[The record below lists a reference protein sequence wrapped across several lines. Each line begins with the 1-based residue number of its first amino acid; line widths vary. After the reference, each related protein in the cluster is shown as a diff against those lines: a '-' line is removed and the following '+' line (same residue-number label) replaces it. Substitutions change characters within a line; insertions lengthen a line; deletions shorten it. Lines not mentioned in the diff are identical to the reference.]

1 MGNVCPETDTGG
13 DCLGTSETLWNFHA
27 TGAERYRTI
36 YHALEGARFDMN
48 ILLVGKNSN
57 FTQLLVEKLD
67 KEGHRIFLLTEEP
80 KTVRASRKIFESY
93 HFSYEDSCIRDVLS
107 SIQPDAVIFMGAYDY
122 YFKWSGTQNWAG
134 KYTSGLLNV
143 LLSFLAVSE
152 GRFIYLSSE
161 EVFQQEYGYVITED
175 EPSAAITTRGQAIAV
190 GENICKYYQDM
201 GKQVITLRLDH
212 LYGTPTRA

>member
-1 MGNVCPETDTGG
+1 
-13 DCLGTSETLWNFHA
+13 
-27 TGAERYRTI
+27 
-36 YHALEGARFDMN
+36 MN

-57 FTQLLVEKLD
+57 FTQLLVEELD

-107 SIQPDAVIFMGAYDY
+107 SIQPDAVIFMGAYDHN
-122 YFKWSGTQNWAG
+122 FKWSGTQNWAG

-161 EVFQQEYGYVITED
+161 EVFSRSMV
-175 EPSAAITTRGQAIAV
+175 
-190 GENICKYYQDM
+190 M
-201 GKQVITLRLDH
+201 
-212 LYGTPTRA
+212 